1 MWIFFLIAVIVVIVA
16 IIGYWIYRF
25 IKRRK
30 EEKRREQIW
39 IQMKLNEEF
48 YDCIDRMKSKKN
60 DTEGNG
66 HEGT

>member
-30 EEKRREQIW
+30 EEKRRKQIW

-48 YDCIDRMKSKKN
+48 YDCIDRMKRKKN

>member
-30 EEKRREQIW
+30 EEKRRKQIW